1 MTDEKTLS
9 LGFEGYVGSIG
20 GGAVSSLACQ
30 ATLRSGVGSL
40 VVYDID
46 TLTELRQ
53 TCRIVGV
60 GAVGISLRRVG
71 QVGKTRVG
79 DKLAT
84 L

>member
-20 GGAVSSLACQ
+20 GGAVSSFACQ
-30 ATLRSGVGSL
+30 ATLRSSIGSL
-40 VVYDID
+40 VIDDINS
-46 TLTELRQ
+46 LTELRQ

-71 QVGKTRVG
+71 
-79 DKLAT
+79 
-84 L
+84 